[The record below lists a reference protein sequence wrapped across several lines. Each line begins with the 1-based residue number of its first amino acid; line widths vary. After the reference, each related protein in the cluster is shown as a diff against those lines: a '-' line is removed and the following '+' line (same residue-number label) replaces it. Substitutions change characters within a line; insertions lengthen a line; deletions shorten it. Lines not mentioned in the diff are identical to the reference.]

1 MSEAIGR
8 SAVPFSVQVDDI
20 TMVPEPEFPG
30 EVLAGNPIMTI
41 AEIWES
47 EDRSQWRGI
56 WQVEPGTFTWT
67 FPGDEF
73 FVVTSGH
80 ATVERANG
88 APLELVTGS
97 VAIFHPGDVT
107 TWTVHKTLR
116 KALHIGG
123 LPAVT
128 ALQ

>member
-1 MSEAIGR
+1 MSKPIGISAI
-8 SAVPFSVQVDDI
+8 PFSIEINDI
-20 TMVPEPEFPG
+20 EMVPELEFPG
-30 EVLAGNPIMTI
+30 EVLAGDPQMTI

-47 EDRSQWRGI
+47 PDRSQWRGV

-88 APLELVTGS
+88 APLELVAGS
-97 VAIFHPGDVT
+97 VAIFNPGDVT
-107 TWTVHKTLR
+107 TWTVHSTLR
-116 KALHIGG
+116 KALHIGA
-123 LPAVT
+123 LPPA
-128 ALQ
+128 ASR